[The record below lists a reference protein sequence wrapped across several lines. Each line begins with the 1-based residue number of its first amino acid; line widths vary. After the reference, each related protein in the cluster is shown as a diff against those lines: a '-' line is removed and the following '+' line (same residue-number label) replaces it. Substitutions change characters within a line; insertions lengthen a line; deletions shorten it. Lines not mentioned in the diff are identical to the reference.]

1 VHLDDARCRRL
12 WTTAV
17 DGAVTGDDAA
27 MLLHSLGLHGV
38 FLGTQAVAEGS
49 LTVRQLR
56 DGPYVRVLR
65 GVYADPSL
73 PRDHLLR
80 CRAAALLMP
89 EKAALGARS
98 AAAVW
103 GAPAPAYSDPVT
115 VVLSEAVQWRGPR
128 GVRVH
133 RARLTASDVIEN
145 GDGVRH
151 TAPLRTAWDVALL
164 EPTGTAVG
172 VLDAM
177 VSAGTIQAGELGR
190 LLRDGVGRWGSRRV
204 RRAFELV
211 DGRSESPPESWVRVA
226 CALAG
231 LPAPV
236 PQYDVVEAGTWLA
249 RVNLA
254 WPEARL
260 IVEYEGAY
268 HFEGLQIAR
277 DDVRIQRLIAAG
289 WRVIRLAAHDL
300 RDMDTV
306 VRRIATE
313 LGIPDVSV

>member
-1 VHLDDARCRRL
+1 
-12 WTTAV
+12 
-17 DGAVTGDDAA
+17 
-27 MLLHSLGLHGV
+27 MLLRSLGLHGV
-38 FLGTQAVAEGS
+38 FLGTHAVAEGS

-56 DGPYVRVLR
+56 HGPYVRVLR

-89 EKAALGARS
+89 PGATLGARS
-98 AAAVW
+98 AAALL

-115 VVLSEAVQWRGPR
+115 VVLPQGVQWRGPR

-133 RARLTASDVIEN
+133 RAQLTADDVTEDD
-145 GDGVRH
+145 DGLRH
-151 TAPLRTAWDVALL
+151 TRPLRTAWDVAVL

-177 VSAGTIQAGELGR
+177 VRAGTVQVGDLGR
-190 LLRDGVGRWGSRRV
+190 LLHDGAGRWGCTRV
-204 RRAFELV
+204 RRAFDLV

-236 PQYDVVEAGTWLA
+236 PQYEVVEGSTWLA
-249 RVNLA
+249 RVDLA

-268 HFEGLQIAR
+268 HFDGLQLVR
-277 DDVRIQRLIAAG
+277 DDARIERLIAAG
-289 WRVIRLAAHDL
+289 WRIIRLAAHDL
-300 RDMDTV
+300 RDMDALV
-306 VRRIATE
+306 QRIADE
-313 LGIPDVSV
+313 LAFSRPSA